1 MNELFKYNSSKQEY
15 LLNAIN
21 EYLEMEE
28 FDSAIEFIIRYKI
41 MHSGSLWET
50 LKEQPMIIVV

>member
-21 EYLEMEE
+21 EYLEMKE
-28 FDSAIEFIIRYKI
+28 FDSAIEFIKGRKKRTRRRKDRCKQ
-41 MHSGSLWET
+41 MHG
-50 LKEQPMIIVV
+50 I

>member
-21 EYLEMEE
+21 EYIEMEE
-28 FDSAIEFIIRYKI
+28 FDSAIEFIKGRKKN
-41 MHSGSLWET
+41 S
-50 LKEQPMIIVV
+50 KKKR

>member
-15 LLNAIN
+15 LLNTIN

-28 FDSAIEFIIRYKI
+28 AVNINT
-41 MHSGSLWET
+41 ET
-50 LKEQPMIIVV
+50 KEVVVCE

>member
-28 FDSAIEFIIRYKI
+28 FDSAIEFIK
-41 MHSGSLWET
+41 
-50 LKEQPMIIVV
+50 

>member
-21 EYLEMEE
+21 EYIEMKE
-28 FDSAIEFIIRYKI
+28 FDSAIEFIKRRKKN
-41 MHSGSLWET
+41 S
-50 LKEQPMIIVV
+50 KKKR